1 MGTHPIFES
10 DFDCLTEREKMQLSR
25 VNRLRALVT
34 SAKKTAAQVEQI
46 DAAQLPTVSTVRGQ
60 EGDASVLVDV
70 KYSTVNYKDALV
82 VTGNYAGLK
91 FPMVGGVDL
100 TGTVVSD
107 DSGKLAPGAEIVLN
121 SFGVG
126 TDHWGGYCQQARVRP
141 EWCLPLPSGM
151 DHLTCARI
159 GTAGYTAALCVQA
172 LIDAGIKPE
181 DGAIIVSGAT
191 GGVGSVS
198 VALLSSMG
206 YDVVAMSGKVDNPM
220 LTKLGAGKVVARA
233 DFEEKARALN
243 RENYAGAVDVAGG
256 NILANILSM
265 TKCQGTVAACG
276 LASSMNLPTTVAPF
290 ILRGVTLR
298 GIDCVFQP
306 LEPRVAAY
314 ALLAKH
320 LTTEQLDLIGQNEII
335 GLEALP
341 ELGAQ
346 MLAGNI
352 SGRYV
357 VDPSL

>member
-1 MGTHPIFES
+1 MGTHPIFVS

-34 SAKKTAAQVEQI
+34 SAKKTAAQVEQV
-46 DAAQLPTVSTVRGQ
+46 DAGQLPTVSTVRGQ

-172 LIDAGIKPE
+172 LIDAGITPE

-206 YDVVAMSGKVDNPM
+206 YDVVAMS
-220 LTKLGAGKVVARA
+220 GKVVARA

-276 LASSMNLPTTVAPF
+276 LASSMNLPTTV
-290 ILRGVTLR
+290 
-298 GIDCVFQP
+298 
-306 LEPRVAAY
+306 
-314 ALLAKH
+314 
-320 LTTEQLDLIGQNEII
+320 
-335 GLEALP
+335 
-341 ELGAQ
+341 
-346 MLAGNI
+346 
-352 SGRYV
+352 
-357 VDPSL
+357 

>member
-141 EWCLPLPSGM
+141 EWCLPPAKWNGPL
-151 DHLTCARI
+151 DVCAHWH
-159 GTAGYTAALCVQA
+159 GGLHG
-172 LIDAGIKPE
+172 GIVRP
-181 DGAIIVSGAT
+181 
-191 GGVGSVS
+191 
-198 VALLSSMG
+198 
-206 YDVVAMSGKVDNPM
+206 
-220 LTKLGAGKVVARA
+220 
-233 DFEEKARALN
+233 
-243 RENYAGAVDVAGG
+243 
-256 NILANILSM
+256 
-265 TKCQGTVAACG
+265 G
-276 LASSMNLPTTVAPF
+276 L
-290 ILRGVTLR
+290 
-298 GIDCVFQP
+298 D
-306 LEPRVAAY
+306 
-314 ALLAKH
+314 
-320 LTTEQLDLIGQNEII
+320 
-335 GLEALP
+335 
-341 ELGAQ
+341 
-346 MLAGNI
+346 
-352 SGRYV
+352 
-357 VDPSL
+357 